1 MGRLADAAS
10 KAVALSAVAG
20 VAYLAVALVRVRAF
34 ARQLRTP
41 ENAAGDCPPI
51 TILKPLRGSEPHLE
65 ANLATFFEQD
75 YPSYQIVLSVTS
87 ADDPAL
93 AAARRIVACYPHV
106 DAEIVV
112 APAVQGIANPKI
124 ANALNAVARAKYG
137 IVAMVDADMRV
148 DRRYLA
154 AIAAAFSDDQ
164 VGAVTCLY
172 GGVPDRN
179 AVSALSAMFVNDHF
193 IPSVLV
199 AGAVEPLR
207 YTFGSTMAF
216 RRDVLERAGGLAE
229 LGRTIADDHRLG
241 ALMAEAGMRVVLAP
255 YVVANVQGSPSLGAL
270 WQREVRWSRTTR
282 SVRPLGSTLAVVTY
296 ALPLAL
302 GAWLL
307 RPRSVAR
314 AMLLGAAAVLR
325 MALHDTARS
334 AFAPEARPAPHL
346 IPARDLLALAVWAVG
361 RTGRSAR
368 WKGDDVGL

>member
-1 MGRLADAAS
+1 MGKSADLAS
-10 KAVALSAVAG
+10 KAVALSAAAG
-20 VAYLAVALVRVRAF
+20 VAYLVVALVRVRAF
-34 ARQLRTP
+34 AQQLRTP
-41 ENAAGDCPPI
+41 EDAAGNCPPI

-75 YPSYQIVLSVTS
+75 YPSYQIVLSVTG

-112 APAVQGIANPKI
+112 APAVQGVANPKI
-124 ANALNAVARAKYG
+124 ANALNAIARAKYG

-148 DRRYLA
+148 DRRYLS
-154 AIAAAFSDDQ
+154 AIAAAFSGEQ

-172 GGVPDRN
+172 GGVPDRG

-216 RRDVLERAGGLAE
+216 RRDVLDRAGGLAE

-241 ALMAEAGMRVVLAP
+241 ALMAEAACASHWRRTSSRTYKARRASALCGNARCGGRGRRVRSAP
-255 YVVANVQGSPSLGAL
+255 SGPPSPS
-270 WQREVRWSRTTR
+270 
-282 SVRPLGSTLAVVTY
+282 
-296 ALPLAL
+296 
-302 GAWLL
+302 
-307 RPRSVAR
+307 
-314 AMLLGAAAVLR
+314 
-325 MALHDTARS
+325 
-334 AFAPEARPAPHL
+334 
-346 IPARDLLALAVWAVG
+346 
-361 RTGRSAR
+361 
-368 WKGDDVGL
+368 